1 MKAFNLKIIVFSI
14 AAALAGQ
21 AAHAVLERTGPI
33 DAANGFPR
41 WYMDTTGLNFELCLP
56 LTPAELSG
64 GHCLLL
70 PGDAPATPEVFPGQF
85 FDEHFWWQAGAA
97 LTPATGGKALLVLG
111 LEAAFSADVAP
122 GNQIAFSRIRVRLA
136 PVPVTGTY
144 RFIHPYGEESVVGT
158 RGERIFFTDD
168 VGIGAPGDFTGATKG
183 RLGPFLLPSQSAG
196 AAEIAP
202 VAGPVPGKLYIAD
215 PARIG
220 PVTGS
225 PLPDFLG
232 SDGIMHNHNI
242 FRIEGPRGSNLGG
255 IGVDFIETTGF
266 SLMGR
271 IYTGQVP
278 SLVAPD
284 RATYT
289 RSGGDQKVDVFA
301 TAYRS
306 AASRL
311 PGSVRPAG
319 VAPVT
324 SFFNA
329 PCGTTLDAAGNLIAY
344 TPPAS
349 NALETQMVAQKNS
362 RWGQSRIASGLAIPD
377 SVCLK
382 DNSGVNINGQSTPAY
397 HPLPLNDTVKV
408 TDVLF
413 DPVNATLTVKAMS
426 SDQVAPPTLTVAD
439 YNIPLSFG
447 VANISGV
454 TSPPA
459 KIRVLSSIGGMGES
473 NDVATGNAG
482 TPLISQAPVSTAPPA
497 PVVTPPPPPPPPPV
511 VVIPNPSETVTVT
524 GADYVVSKNRWK
536 VVGTTSVATAHNFTL
551 KLAGVVGGA
560 PCNASG
566 RVIGTTT
573 SVGNAYSFDF
583 LNATGPQDPRTT
595 NCTAVKVE
603 SALGNVTPN
612 TTFRLK

>member
-1 MKAFNLKIIVFSI
+1 MRAFNLKIMVLSI
-14 AAALAGQ
+14 ATALSGQ

-33 DAANGFPR
+33 DTANGFPR

-56 LTPAELSG
+56 LNQTELGS

-70 PGDAPATPEVFPGQF
+70 PGDAPATPEVFPGLF
-85 FDEHFWWQAGAA
+85 ADEHFWWQAGASM
-97 LTPATGGKALLVLG
+97 TPATGGKALLVLG

-122 GNQIAFSRIRVRLA
+122 GNQIAFSRIRVRLS
-136 PVPVTGTY
+136 PVPMTGTY
-144 RFIHPYGEESVVGT
+144 RFIHPYGEESIVGT

-168 VGIGAPGDFTGATKG
+168 VGIGGPGDFTGAMKG
-183 RLGPFLLPSQSAG
+183 RLGPFLLPSLTPGG
-196 AAEIAP
+196 AEMAP
-202 VAGPVPGKLYIAD
+202 VAGPVSGKLYIAD

-225 PLPDFLG
+225 PT
-232 SDGIMHNHNI
+232 NRNI
-242 FRIEGPRGSNLGG
+242 FRIEGPVGSNLGG

-271 IYTGQVP
+271 IFTGQIP
-278 SLVAPD
+278 SLVVPE

-306 AASRL
+306 APSRL

-319 VAPVT
+319 VSPVT

-329 PCGTTLDAAGNLIAY
+329 PCGTSLDAAGNLIAY
-344 TPPAS
+344 TSPAS
-349 NALETQMVAQKNS
+349 NALESQMAAQKNS
-362 RWGQSRIASGLAIPD
+362 RWGQSRIASNVALPD

-382 DNSGVNINGQSTPAY
+382 DNSGVNINGQATPAY

-413 DPVNATLTVKAMS
+413 DPVNSTLTVKAMS

-439 YNIPLSFG
+439 FNISLNFG
-447 VANISGV
+447 VASISGV
-454 TSPPA
+454 TAPPA

-473 NDVATGNAG
+473 SDVPTGNAG
-482 TPLISQAPVSTAPPA
+482 TALITQAPVPTTPPP

-511 VVIPNPSETVTVT
+511 VVIPNPSETVAAT

-536 VVGTTSVATAHNFTL
+536 VDGTTSVATAHNLTL
-551 KLAGVVGGA
+551 KLSGAVGGV
-560 PCNASG
+560 PCNANG
-566 RVIGTTT
+566 RVIGIAT

-583 LNATGPQDPRTT
+583 LNATGPLDPRNT
-595 NCTAVKVE
+595 NCTAIRVE
-603 SALGNVTPN
+603 SALGNVSPN